1 MNSTDSKK
9 TIVNFLKGLL
19 IADVVWAA
27 MLATLQSLFLGQA
40 GVVIGA
46 NGVATTVA
54 VGASWLMTF
63 AVGLFQGAV
72 LLFFIA
78 LLFGLWAF
86 AYHALTK
93 TLDKTA
99 QIAIGRIFLG
109 ILVADIIWALLNG
122 VYAAAIVAGLGSAP
136 AISASAPV
144 LVSASVLS
152 FIVSFTMG
160 IFTGAVVLTILG
172 VFVFVVGS
180 LWAFFSNKR

>member
-1 MNSTDSKK
+1 MNSTNSKS

-19 IADVVWAA
+19 VADVIWAA

-63 AVGLFQGAV
+63 VVGLFQGGI

-78 LLFGLWAF
+78 LLFGIWAF

-93 TLDKTA
+93 TLDKNA
-99 QIAIGRIFLG
+99 QIAIGKVFLG
-109 ILVADIIWALLNG
+109 VLAADVIWALLNG

-136 AISASAPV
+136 AISASVPV
-144 LVSASVLS
+144 LASASILS

-160 IFTGAVVLTILG
+160 IFTGAVALTILG
-172 VFVFVVGS
+172 VFVFVVGV
-180 LWAFFSNKR
+180 LWSVFRGR